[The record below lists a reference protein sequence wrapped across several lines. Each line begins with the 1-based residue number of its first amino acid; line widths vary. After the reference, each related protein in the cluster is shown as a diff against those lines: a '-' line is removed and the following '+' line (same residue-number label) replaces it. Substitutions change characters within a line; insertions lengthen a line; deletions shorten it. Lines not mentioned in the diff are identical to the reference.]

1 MCNQEGTTQTLPD
14 SGVTDQ
20 LTESQLIVNKAFGK
34 FLEVFIKSRKSL
46 IVEYKNGEE
55 VDTFSV
61 DDINNCL
68 NFLMNVETLNP
79 KDKKVSLQQ
88 KLEELSTKKRGECRK
103 NYILLW
109 HCYWIMYLMNDTSK
123 TFLNKDAFGLSEL
136 NPQTNL
142 FIEKG
147 KEIASTKQVYSKEPI
162 RPFRFLLGLI
172 KDVWSNEKIEL
183 KLDIIKNYYFS
194 QNDANRDDRIKNILL
209 YLCDPNKYPCI
220 ISQAHQNAIYENL
233 SFLLS
238 EGKEPNDLI
247 EKAEVVKNIETH
259 LKDKNNTGI
268 DIKSLYDD
276 SIKRLWFS
284 QGTNFSTNGDDEL
297 PQDTLLKYKKAIVL
311 YGPPGTSK
319 SYMARELA
327 KNLIGSS
334 FAETLKK
341 SKNKKEDFIK
351 FQEALLYIY
360 DEQKKDEQKRDEDKK
375 KKKDSDS
382 KPIPHIHRL
391 QLHPGY
397 TYDDFIVGR
406 TIEEKSVKL
415 QRGYL
420 IRLIDNIKNDVSS
433 YASLPHI
440 LILDEINRVDISR
453 VFGELFTAME
463 KDYRETGVDLPVTDK
478 ENEPLKLKVPE
489 NLYIIGTMNMIDFSL
504 EQVDFAL
511 RRRFAWIESNYDD
524 DRLKEIIEEKSKDI
538 NGISSDEFMPF
549 VTVCTKLNE
558 KISNEPSLGPAYQIG
573 HAFFSEIVDIYSD
586 IKSEGKQNPW
596 EVAKKVLWSISV
608 RPTLDAYCGSMET
621 EQKKQFIEGCK
632 NAFLPKVKD
641 KVKDS
646 KSKQTDVELSS
657 ENE

>member
-1 MCNQEGTTQTLPD
+1 MCNQEGTTQE
-14 SGVTDQ
+14 SDQ
-20 LTESQLIVNKAFGK
+20 GTQFSPEQKTVHNAFDK
-34 FLEVFIKSRKSL
+34 FFKDFIQGRNSL
-46 IVEYKNGEE
+46 IVDYKVDGNDYEFSEE
-55 VDTFSV
+55 
-61 DDINNCL
+61 DIKNCL
-68 NFLMNVETLNP
+68 IFLKNVETLNP
-79 KDKKVSLQQ
+79 KDKKVSLQK
-88 KLEELSTKKRGECRK
+88 KLEDLSIEEQGKCRK

-162 RPFRFLLGLI
+162 RPFRYLLGLI
-172 KDVWSNEKIEL
+172 KYIWSNETIEL
-183 KLDIIKNYYFS
+183 KLDTIKNYYS
-194 QNDANRDDRIKNILL
+194 KEDEANRDDRIKNILL
-209 YLCDPNKYPCI
+209 YLRDPDNYPCI

-233 SFLLS
+233 RFLLS
-238 EGKEPNDLI
+238 EEKEPNDLI
-247 EKAEVVKNIETH
+247 EKALVVKKIEKH

-334 FAETLKK
+334 FAKTLKN
-341 SKNKKEDFIK
+341 SENKKEDFIK
-351 FQEALLYIY
+351 FQEELLYIY
-360 DEQKKDEQKRDEDKK
+360 DEQKKDEQKNA
-375 KKKDSDS
+375 DSDS
-382 KPIPHIHRL
+382 KHIPHIHRL

-406 TIEEKSVKL
+406 TINDKSVETQK
-415 QRGYL
+415 GYL
-420 IRLIDNIKNDVSS
+420 MRLIEEINRDRDNP
-433 YASLPHI
+433 YAKLPHI

-538 NGISSDEFMPF
+538 KGISSDKIMPF
-549 VTVCTKLNE
+549 VTACTSLND
-558 KISNEPSLGPAYQIG
+558 KISKEPSLGPAYQIG
-573 HAFFSEIVDIYSD
+573 HAFFSEIVDIYD
-586 IKSEGKQNPW
+586 NVKSEGKQNPW

-632 NAFLPKVKD
+632 NAFLPQVKD

>member
-1 MCNQEGTTQTLPD
+1 MCNQEGTTQK
-14 SGVTDQ
+14 SDQ
-20 LTESQLIVNKAFGK
+20 GTQFSPEQQTVHNAFDK
-34 FLEVFIKSRKSL
+34 FLEVFIKGRKSL
-46 IVEYKNGEE
+46 IVDYKDGEQDYKFT
-55 VDTFSV
+55 VG
-61 DDINNCL
+61 DIENCL
-68 NFLMNVETLNP
+68 NFLKKVETLNP
-79 KDKKVSLQQ
+79 KDKKVSLQNE
-88 KLEELSTKKRGECRK
+88 LEVLFTKDQGECRK
-103 NYILLW
+103 NYIQLW

-123 TFLNKDAFGLSEL
+123 TFLNKDAFGLSGL
-136 NPQTNL
+136 KAKAV
-142 FIEKG
+142 FIDKG

-162 RPFRFLLGLI
+162 RPFRYLLGLI
-172 KDVWSNEKIEL
+172 RYIWVDKKELNIDTIKD
-183 KLDIIKNYYFS
+183 YYPKK
-194 QNDANRDDRIKNILL
+194 DEANRDDRIKNILL
-209 YLCDPNKYPCI
+209 YLCEPDDYPCI

-233 SFLLS
+233 RFLLS
-238 EGKEPNDLI
+238 EEKEPNDLI
-247 EKAEVVKNIETH
+247 EKALVVKKIEKH

-334 FAETLKK
+334 FAKTLKN
-341 SKNKKEDFIK
+341 SENKKEDFIK
-351 FQEALLYIY
+351 FQEELLYIY
-360 DEQKKDEQKRDEDKK
+360 DEQKKDEQKKDEQKNT
-375 KKKDSDS
+375 DSNS

-415 QRGYL
+415 QKGYL
-420 IRLIDNIKNDVSS
+420 IRLIENINKDVSS

-463 KDYRETGVDLPVTDK
+463 KDYRDTGVDLPVTEK
-478 ENEPLKLKVPE
+478 ENEPLQLRVPE

-538 NGISSDEFMPF
+538 KAISSDEIMPF
-549 VTVCTKLNE
+549 VTACTSLND
-558 KISNEPSLGPAYQIG
+558 KISKEPSLGPAYQIG
-573 HAFFSEIVDIYSD
+573 HAFFSEIVDIYD
-586 IKSEGKQNPW
+586 NVKSEGKQNPW

-632 NAFLPKVKD
+632 NAFLPQVKD

>member
-1 MCNQEGTTQTLPD
+1 MCNQDGTTQ
-14 SGVTDQ
+14 
-20 LTESQLIVNKAFGK
+20 ESQSTNKDNQLSNAQQIVHNAFDK

-46 IVEYKNGEE
+46 IVEYKNGEK
-55 VDTFSV
+55 DDIFSV
-61 DDINNCL
+61 DDITNCL
-68 NFLMNVETLNP
+68 NFLKNVETLNP
-79 KDKKVSLQQ
+79 KDKKVSLQK
-88 KLEELSTKKRGECRK
+88 KLEELSTKEQGKCRK

-123 TFLNKDAFGLSEL
+123 TFLNKDAFGLSGL
-136 NPQTNL
+136 KPKTDF
-142 FIEKG
+142 FIKKG

-162 RPFRFLLGLI
+162 RPFKYLLGLI
-172 KDVWSNEKIEL
+172 QYIWSYGEKELNLDTIKDYYSNGDE
-183 KLDIIKNYYFS
+183 
-194 QNDANRDDRIKNILL
+194 ANRDDRIKNILL
-209 YLCDPNKYPCI
+209 YLCDPNNYPCI

-238 EGKEPNDLI
+238 EEKEPNDLI
-247 EKAEVVKNIETH
+247 KKAQVVKNIENS
-259 LKDKNNTGI
+259 LNQYNI
-268 DIKSLYDD
+268 SSLYDD

-284 QGTNFSTNGDDEL
+284 QGTNFSTNADDEL
-297 PQDTLLKYKKAIVL
+297 PQDTLLKYKKSIVL

-319 SYMARELA
+319 SYIARELA

-334 FAETLKK
+334 FAKTLKD
-341 SKNKKEDFIK
+341 SKNKREDFSEFRK
-351 FQEALLYIY
+351 ALCYIY
-360 DEQKKDEQKRDEDKK
+360 DEKKKDENY
-375 KKKDSDS
+375 SG
-382 KPIPHIHRL
+382 IPHIHRL

-406 TIEEKSVKL
+406 TIKGDSVETQK
-415 QRGYL
+415 GYL
-420 IRLIDNIKNDVSS
+420 MRLVDEINSDRNTP
-433 YASLPHI
+433 YAELPHI

-463 KDYRETGVDLPVTDK
+463 KDYRDTGVDLPVKGKDD
-478 ENEPLKLKVPE
+478 EVLKLQVPKD
-489 NLYIIGTMNMIDFSL
+489 LYIIGTMNMIDFSL

-524 DRLKEIIEEKSKDI
+524 DRLKEIVEEKSKDI
-538 NGISSDEFMPF
+538 EDISSDKIMPF
-549 VTVCTKLNE
+549 VTACTKLNE

-586 IKSEGKQNPW
+586 VKSEGKQKSW

-621 EQKKQFIEGCK
+621 EQKMQFIKICK
-632 NAFLPKVKD
+632 DAFLPQVNVNVENSQSQQND
-641 KVKDS
+641 KQS
-646 KSKQTDVELSS
+646 SS

>member
-1 MCNQEGTTQTLPD
+1 MCNQEGTTQELQSTNKD
-14 SGVTDQ
+14 NQ
-20 LTESQLIVNKAFGK
+20 LNDAQQKVHKAFDK
-34 FLEVFIKSRKSL
+34 FLEVFIKGKKSL
-46 IVEYKNGEE
+46 IVDYKKEDGSDYEF
-55 VDTFSV
+55 VDK
-61 DDINNCL
+61 DIINCL
-68 NFLMNVETLNP
+68 EFLKNVETLNP
-79 KDKKVSLQQ
+79 KDKKVSLQK
-88 KLEELSTKKRGECRK
+88 KLEELSTKDQETCRK

-136 NPQTNL
+136 NPQTAF

-162 RPFRFLLGLI
+162 RPFRYLLGLI
-172 KDVWSNEKIEL
+172 KYIWKDEKELNIEKI
-183 KLDIIKNYYFS
+183 KDYYS
-194 QNDANRDDRIKNILL
+194 EENEANRDDRIKNILL
-209 YLCDPNKYPCI
+209 YLRDPDNYPCI

-233 SFLLS
+233 RFLLS
-238 EGKEPNDLI
+238 EEKETNDLI
-247 EKAEVVKNIETH
+247 EKALVVKKIEKH

-268 DIKSLYDD
+268 DIESLYDD

-334 FAETLKK
+334 FAKTLKK
-341 SKNKKEDFIK
+341 SENKKEDFIK

-360 DEQKKDEQKRDEDKK
+360 DEQKKDEDKK
-375 KKKDSDS
+375 KNSDS

-406 TIEEKSVKL
+406 TIKEKSVETQK
-415 QRGYL
+415 GYL
-420 IRLIDNIKNDVSS
+420 MRLIDEINNDRKTDTS
-433 YASLPHI
+433 YAKLPHI

-463 KDYRETGVDLPVTDK
+463 KDYRDTGVDLPVKDEK
-478 ENEPLKLKVPE
+478 DNVLKLQVPE
-489 NLYIIGTMNMIDFSL
+489 DLYIIGTMNMIDFSL

-538 NGISSDEFMPF
+538 EDVSSDKIMPF
-549 VTVCTKLNE
+549 VTACTKLNE

-573 HAFFSEIVDIYSD
+573 HAFFSEIVDIYND
-586 IKSEGKQNPW
+586 IKSEGKQKPW

-632 NAFLPKVKD
+632 NAFLPQVKD

-646 KSKQTDVELSS
+646 KSKQKDVELSS